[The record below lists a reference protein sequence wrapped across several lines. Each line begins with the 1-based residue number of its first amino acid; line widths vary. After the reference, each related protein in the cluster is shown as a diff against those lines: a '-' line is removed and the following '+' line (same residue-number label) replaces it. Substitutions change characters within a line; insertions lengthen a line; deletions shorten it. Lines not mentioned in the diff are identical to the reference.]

1 MPPGFAQALIVAIIA
16 GFGTA
21 LLSGFLTPGTMQA
34 ALLSL
39 IAPTPLLIV
48 GFGWHP
54 YAGALAGLSAAL
66 IVQSVAGT
74 PPAMAIA
81 ALFSLP
87 VFGLTWLAEARFAP
101 LSGRPERDGIETGRL
116 ILILISYIAVAF
128 VVAGLILEP
137 DFAALQQ
144 RIRRSVEAVFG
155 MIGLPRGGRAL
166 PPGDMTRIFDLMVSI
181 IMPVSALIT
190 LVTLMASAAIGL
202 FVADRSRRLVFIKPD
217 LRRFRLPGG
226 TLILLGLALLAS
238 MRDGY
243 IGLFGSIMAL
253 GLLFALIL
261 QGLAVVHVRTI
272 GMESRGFLLTAI
284 WAALIVFGLPA
295 LIFLVIGMIDHIT
308 DFRRGR
314 L

>member
-1 MPPGFAQALIVAIIA
+1 MPAGFSQALLVAVIA

-39 IAPTPLLIV
+39 IAPTPLFIV
-48 GFGWHP
+48 AFGWHP
-54 YAGALAGLSAAL
+54 YAGALAGLSAVL
-66 IVQSVAGT
+66 IVQAAAGT
-74 PPAMAIA
+74 PPALALA

-87 VFGLTWLAEARFAP
+87 VFGLSWLSEARFSP
-101 LSGRPERDGIETGRL
+101 LSGRPERDGLEVGRL
-116 ILILISYIAVAF
+116 VLILISYLAMAF
-128 VVAGLILEP
+128 VVAGLFIEP

-144 RIRRSVEAVFG
+144 RIRRSVEAVFTLIG
-155 MIGLPRGGRAL
+155 MPGGGPSLPS
-166 PPGDMTRIFDLMVSI
+166 GDMARIFDLMTAI
-181 IMPVSALIT
+181 IMPLSALIT

-202 FVADRSRRLVFIKPD
+202 FVADRSRRLAFVKPD

-226 TLILLGLALLAS
+226 TLILLGLALFAS

-243 IGLFGSIMAL
+243 VGLFGSIMAL

-272 GMESRGFLLTAI
+272 GMDSRAFVLTAI